1 MTKKD
6 ISKDFKKALSYSWLN
21 EKIQPFKDEFKEK
34 YSGFKCKIALNKEIY
49 INHDFS
55 PDIIEIEEILERPIT
70 CDEYDM
76 LVEEYIKISIKII
89 NKKSKL

>member
-6 ISKDFKKALSYSWLN
+6 IKKDFKKALSYSWLN
-21 EKIQPFKDEFKEK
+21 EKIKPFKDYYKENF
-34 YSGFKCKIALNKEIY
+34 SNFKCKIELNKEIY

-55 PDIIEIEEILERPIT
+55 PEIIEMEEKIERPIT

-76 LVEEYIKISIKII
+76 LVDEYIKVAIKII
-89 NKKSKL
+89 NKK

>member
-1 MTKKD
+1 MIIKKD

-21 EKIQPFKDEFKEK
+21 QKINPIKDELKQNF
-34 YSGFKCKIALNKEIY
+34 SGLKCKISIEKEIY

-55 PDIIEIEEILERPIT
+55 PEIVEIEEILERPIT

-76 LVEEYIKISIKII
+76 LVSEYIKLAIKII
-89 NKKSKL
+89 NKK